1 MSAKIILINL
11 VVVSLF
17 GLSVGQAW
25 RSPFFRYVGAVGELL
40 EKILENFCCFNGNF
54 QIFV

>member
-11 VVVSLF
+11 VVVSLI

-25 RSPFFRYVGAVGELL
+25 SSPFFRYFGSYGEFL
-40 EKILENFCCFNGNF
+40 KKFKN
-54 QIFV
+54 IFIDLMGFFK